1 MGEVHTLRPAP
12 ALVVDNANTPHR
24 RLADALR
31 RLSAT
36 GLDHTADMA
45 LGLSSRAMKFP
56 LPDGRPHPEYVALA
70 MKELASVPS
79 ELPSSYRHACSAA
92 RALMELAFPEVQP
105 TQNGAA

>member
-1 MGEVHTLRPAP
+1 MGEVHTLRPGPVLA
-12 ALVVDNANTPHR
+12 VDNASTPHR
-24 RLADALR
+24 IFRESMR
-31 RLSAT
+31 RLSDT
-36 GLDHTADMA
+36 GLEHTATMA
-45 LGLSSRAMKFP
+45 LASFERALKFP
-56 LPDGRPHPEYVALA
+56 LPDGRPHPDYVALA